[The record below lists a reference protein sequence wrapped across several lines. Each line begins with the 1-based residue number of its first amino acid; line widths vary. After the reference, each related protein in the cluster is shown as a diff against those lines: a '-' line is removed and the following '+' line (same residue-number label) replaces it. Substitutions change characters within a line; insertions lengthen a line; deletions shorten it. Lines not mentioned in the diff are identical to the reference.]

1 MSRPTLAIVL
11 VDDLPATEAP
21 SLCGRP
27 ALEWLLDTVE
37 ELAPAMLVTNG
48 AVGVVARDRASLAS
62 ALRIGEL
69 QAHDAGRGG
78 ARRTVAQCEV
88 TVVLPASAPL
98 LRPHTLRQILDSLG
112 PGGRA
117 TGVAAVVELTRPAPW
132 WAEAPDAGPP
142 GGPMLLAVAGS
153 IGLSA
158 AELADAAAA
167 GDVAGV
173 CARLPTGVRVRTLTL
188 SGVES
193 LSVNEPTSRLAA
205 ERALYARIAA
215 DWLDRG
221 VIIEDPAST
230 RIDASVTI
238 GAGARIRPNTHIAGD
253 SHIGRGST
261 VGPTT
266 TVVDSRVG
274 QDCLV
279 HYSVCTDVEI
289 GDGANVGPFTWLRSG
304 TSLGAGCRA
313 GAFVEVADSVVGE
326 GTAVPH
332 LAGLFSA
339 DVGRDCNIASMAG
352 SLNYNGG
359 VKRRTRI
366 GDEVSI
372 GSGSI
377 LIAPV
382 SVGDRAE
389 TAAGSV
395 ITEDVP
401 EGALG
406 LARAPQRNVA
416 GWDRLRGRGAAV

>member
-1 MSRPTLAIVL
+1 
-11 VDDLPATEAP
+11 
-21 SLCGRP
+21 
-27 ALEWLLDTVE
+27 
-37 ELAPAMLVTNG
+37 
-48 AVGVVARDRASLAS
+48 
-62 ALRIGEL
+62 
-69 QAHDAGRGG
+69 
-78 ARRTVAQCEV
+78 
-88 TVVLPASAPL
+88 
-98 LRPHTLRQILDSLG
+98 
-112 PGGRA
+112 
-117 TGVAAVVELTRPAPW
+117 VVELTRPAPW
-132 WAEAPDAGPP
+132 WAESADAGGR
-142 GGPMLLAVAGS
+142 GGPLLLAVAGS

-158 AELADAAAA
+158 AELADAASARTA
-167 GDVAGV
+167 EDV
-173 CARLPTGVRVRTLTL
+173 CERLPVGTRVRTLTL

-193 LSVNEPTSRLAA
+193 LSVAEPTSRVAA
-205 ERALYARIAA
+205 EKALYARIAA

-221 VIIEDPAST
+221 VVIEDPAST
-230 RIDASVTI
+230 RIDAGVTI
-238 GAGARIRPNTHIAGD
+238 GAGARIRPNTVIAGD
-253 SHIGRGST
+253 THIGGGST

-266 TVVDSRVG
+266 TIVDSRVG

-279 HYSVCTDVEI
+279 HYSVCTEVEI

-304 TSLGAGCRA
+304 SSLGDRCRA
-313 GAFVEVADSVVGE
+313 GAFVEIADSVVGD
-326 GTAVPH
+326 GTEVPH

-377 LIAPV
+377 LLAPV
-382 SVGDRAE
+382 SIGDRAE

-401 EGALG
+401 TEALG

-416 GWDRLRGRGAAV
+416 GWARLRGRARDTVA